1 MADAAKPKRRLP
13 FKPTAL
19 RQKSDPKPATQ
30 KNDNE
35 EEEDDDDD
43 GLSLFKRSAEFFPVA
58 VAEQERRMK
67 RKQAEREKSTQARSP
82 ERETEPAPRAS
93 EEPGKTDV
101 EGETREPGTPPSK
114 RSRTSDESPQSRT
127 KQSPYK
133 RREGTETPSK
143 RLTRAAAS
151 RTPRKQE
158 VIPHKPVIAIEDSD
172 EDLDDVDDV
181 ASDDIYEASPVRKTQ
196 RRRQTSEPEV
206 SPLMIDSDDPFV
218 EGMDEDK
225 KSSVAGAAAA
235 PEEEEDDEFEEYVR
249 RAMERKKA
257 LEQDENQ
264 LVNVFVTSDIPGTRD
279 RQFRFTLAKPLKV
292 IRMKWIE
299 VQLERIEI
307 PRSEVDSVFLT
318 WRGHELYDTTT
329 LHSLDLEA
337 TFRKNGGGGG
347 GGDGGADLSEGFK
360 DDDWTNVHLQMWT
373 RELWE
378 EHEKQEARRRRHDLG
393 DYSDDEGGEQGDG
406 ADAIEPEVEQ
416 KIKVLL
422 KTKTDEPLKTSVR
435 PSTTI
440 GTLMELFRKMRGL
453 AEDAPITLMFDGDE
467 LGEETTV
474 EEADIGDME
483 TIEVYIR

>member
-19 RQKSDPKPATQ
+19 RQKSDPKPTPQ

-35 EEEDDDDD
+35 GDDEDDDD

-58 VAEQERRMK
+58 LAEQERRMK
-67 RKQAEREKSTQARSP
+67 RKQAERERSSQARSP
-82 ERETEPAPRAS
+82 QGETKLALRAS
-93 EEPGKTDV
+93 EEPDKEDA
-101 EGETREPGTPPSK
+101 EEDASRELGTPPSK

-127 KQSPYK
+127 KLSPYK
-133 RREGTETPSK
+133 RRDGTETPSK

-158 VIPHKPVIAIEDSD
+158 VIPHKSVIAIEDSD
-172 EDLDDVDDV
+172 EDADDVDDV

-206 SPLMIDSDDPFV
+206 APLVIDSDDPFT
-218 EGMDEDK
+218 EGTNGDG
-225 KSSVAGAAAA
+225 KSPVAGVA
-235 PEEEEDDEFEEYVR
+235 EEGEEDDEFEEYVR

-257 LEQDENQ
+257 LEQEANQ
-264 LVNVFVTSDIPGTRD
+264 LVNVFVTSDIPGTKD
-279 RQFRFTLAKPLKV
+279 RQFRYTLVKPLKM
-292 IRMKWIE
+292 IRTTWID
-299 VQLERIEI
+299 VQQDRVAI
-307 PRSEVDSVFLT
+307 PRAELEGVFLT

-329 LHSLDLEA
+329 LHSLDLA
-337 TFRKNGGGGG
+337 ITFRKNGGGGG
-347 GGDGGADLSEGFK
+347 DGGGDSSEGFK

-378 EHEKQEARRRRHDLG
+378 EHERQEARRRRHDLG
-393 DYSDDEGGEQGDG
+393 DYSDDEGVGHDDG
-406 ADAIEPEVEQ
+406 AEAIEPETEK

-453 AEDAPITLMFDGDE
+453 AADAPITLMFDGDE
-467 LGEETTV
+467 LEEDMTV

>member
-19 RQKSDPKPATQ
+19 RQKSDPKPAPQ
-30 KNDNE
+30 ENDD
-35 EEEDDDDD
+35 EEDDDDD

-67 RKQAEREKSTQARSP
+67 RKQAEREKSSQARSP
-82 ERETEPAPRAS
+82 ERETQPAPRAS
-93 EEPGKTDV
+93 EEPGKDDV
-101 EGETREPGTPPSK
+101 EEDTKEIGTPPSK

-151 RTPRKQE
+151 RTPRKQQ
-158 VIPHKPVIAIEDSD
+158 VIPHNPVIAIEDSD

-196 RRRQTSEPEV
+196 RRRQTSEPEA
-206 SPLMIDSDDPFV
+206 SPLVIDSDDPFV

-225 KSSVAGAAAA
+225 KSPVAVAVE
-235 PEEEEDDEFEEYVR
+235 EEEEDDEFEEYVR

-257 LEQDENQ
+257 LEQNENQ
-264 LVNVFVTSDIPGTRD
+264 LVNVFVTSDIPDTRD
-279 RQFRFTLAKPLKV
+279 RQFRFTLVKPLKV

-299 VQLERIEI
+299 VQLERVQMSH
-307 PRSEVDSVFLT
+307 SELESVFLT

-337 TFRKNGGGGG
+337 TFRKYG
-347 GGDGGADLSEGFK
+347 GGDGGGDLSEGFK

-378 EHEKQEARRRRHDLG
+378 EHERQEARRRRHDLG
-393 DYSDDEGGEQGDG
+393 DYSDDEGEAQGDG
-406 ADAIEPEVEQ
+406 ADAIEPETEQ

-453 AEDAPITLMFDGDE
+453 AADAPITLMFDGDE
-467 LGEETTV
+467 LEEEMTV

>member
-1 MADAAKPKRRLP
+1 M
-13 FKPTAL
+13 
-19 RQKSDPKPATQ
+19 
-30 KNDNE
+30 
-35 EEEDDDDD
+35 
-43 GLSLFKRSAEFFPVA
+43 
-58 VAEQERRMK
+58 
-67 RKQAEREKSTQARSP
+67 
-82 ERETEPAPRAS
+82 
-93 EEPGKTDV
+93 
-101 EGETREPGTPPSK
+101 
-114 RSRTSDESPQSRT
+114 
-127 KQSPYK
+127 
-133 RREGTETPSK
+133 
-143 RLTRAAAS
+143 
-151 RTPRKQE
+151 
-158 VIPHKPVIAIEDSD
+158 IPHKPVIAIEDSD
-172 EDLDDVDDV
+172 EDLDDADDV
-181 ASDDIYEASPVRKTQ
+181 PSDDIYEASPVRKTQ

-206 SPLMIDSDDPFV
+206 SPLVIDSDDPFV

-225 KSSVAGAAAA
+225 TSPAAGAAAA
-235 PEEEEDDEFEEYVR
+235 AEEEEDDEFEEYVR

-279 RQFRFTLAKPLKV
+279 RQFRFTLTKPLKV

-307 PRSEVDSVFLT
+307 PRSEVESVFLT

-337 TFRKNGGGGG
+337 TFRKNGGGGDG
-347 GGDGGADLSEGFK
+347 GGDLSEGFK

-393 DYSDDEGGEQGDG
+393 DYSDDEDGEQGDG

-467 LGEETTV
+467 LEEEMTV

>member
-1 MADAAKPKRRLP
+1 M
-13 FKPTAL
+13 
-19 RQKSDPKPATQ
+19 
-30 KNDNE
+30 
-35 EEEDDDDD
+35 
-43 GLSLFKRSAEFFPVA
+43 
-58 VAEQERRMK
+58 
-67 RKQAEREKSTQARSP
+67 
-82 ERETEPAPRAS
+82 
-93 EEPGKTDV
+93 
-101 EGETREPGTPPSK
+101 
-114 RSRTSDESPQSRT
+114 
-127 KQSPYK
+127 
-133 RREGTETPSK
+133 
-143 RLTRAAAS
+143 
-151 RTPRKQE
+151 
-158 VIPHKPVIAIEDSD
+158 IPHKPVIAIEDSD
-172 EDLDDVDDV
+172 EDLDDADDV

-206 SPLMIDSDDPFV
+206 SPLVIDSDDPFV
-218 EGMDEDK
+218 EGTDEEK
-225 KSSVAGAAAA
+225 KSSVAVAAT
-235 PEEEEDDEFEEYVR
+235 EEEQDDEFEEYVR

-279 RQFRFTLAKPLKV
+279 RQFRFTLVKPLKV
-292 IRMKWIE
+292 IRMKWVE

-307 PRSEVDSVFLT
+307 PRSEVESVFLT

-347 GGDGGADLSEGFK
+347 GGDGAGDLSEGFK

-393 DYSDDEGGEQGDG
+393 DYSDDEGGNQGDG
-406 ADAIEPEVEQ
+406 ADVIEPEVEQ

-422 KTKTDEPLKTSVR
+422 KTKADEPLKTSVR

-453 AEDAPITLMFDGDE
+453 AADAPITLMFDGDE
-467 LGEETTV
+467 LEEEMTV

>member
-19 RQKSDPKPATQ
+19 RQKSDPKPAPQ
-30 KNDNE
+30 KNDD

-67 RKQAEREKSTQARSP
+67 RKQAERGKSSQARSP
-82 ERETEPAPRAS
+82 ERETQPAPRAS
-93 EEPGKTDV
+93 EEPGKDDV
-101 EGETREPGTPPSK
+101 EEDTREIGTPPSK

-133 RREGTETPSK
+133 RCEGTETPSK

-151 RTPRKQE
+151 RTPRKQQ
-158 VIPHKPVIAIEDSD
+158 VIPHKAVIAIEDSD

-206 SPLMIDSDDPFV
+206 SPLVIDSDDPFV

-225 KSSVAGAAAA
+225 KSPVAVAVE
-235 PEEEEDDEFEEYVR
+235 EEEEDDEFEEYVR

-279 RQFRFTLAKPLKV
+279 RQFRFTLVKPLKV

-299 VQLERIEI
+299 VQLERIQM
-307 PRSEVDSVFLT
+307 PHSELESVFLT

-337 TFRKNGGGGG
+337 TFRKNGGGDGG
-347 GGDGGADLSEGFK
+347 GDLSEGFK

-378 EHEKQEARRRRHDLG
+378 EHERQEARRRRHDLG
-393 DYSDDEGGEQGDG
+393 DYSDDEGGPQGHG
-406 ADAIEPEVEQ
+406 ADAVEPETEQ

-453 AEDAPITLMFDGDE
+453 AADAPITLMFDGDE
-467 LGEETTV
+467 LEEEMTV